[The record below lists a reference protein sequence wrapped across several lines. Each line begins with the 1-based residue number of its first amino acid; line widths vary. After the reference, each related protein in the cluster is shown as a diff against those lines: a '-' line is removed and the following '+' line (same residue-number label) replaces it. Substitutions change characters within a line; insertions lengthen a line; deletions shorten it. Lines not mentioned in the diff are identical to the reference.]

1 MQRNNI
7 IRVTTR
13 GQPRG
18 VAPTGV
24 LIINMTTDR
33 YRHHRRSIRLR
44 DYDYTQAGAY
54 FVTIVCQDRACLFG
68 NVIDGAMHLNDAGK
82 MVQAVWDEIPLYY
95 PGIDIDACS
104 IMPNHMHGI
113 IVLFEPDDVVQPHT
127 GQEAGQPHGAA
138 PTRLSLPDVVH
149 RFKLLTTKRY
159 SDGVKLMDWTPYNG
173 RVWQRNYYEHII
185 RNEHSLQRI
194 REYID
199 ANPAKWD
206 IDPENPVVINR
217 NRR

>member
-1 MQRNNI
+1 
-7 IRVTTR
+7 
-13 GQPRG
+13 
-18 VAPTGV
+18 
-24 LIINMTTDR
+24 
-33 YRHHRRSIRLR
+33 
-44 DYDYTQAGAY
+44 
-54 FVTIVCQDRACLFG
+54 
-68 NVIDGAMHLNDAGK
+68 
-82 MVQAVWDEIPLYY
+82 
-95 PGIDIDACS
+95 
-104 IMPNHMHGI
+104 
-113 IVLFEPDDVVQPHT
+113 
-127 GQEAGQPHGAA
+127 
-138 PTRLSLPDVVH
+138 VVH

-217 NRR
+217 NHR